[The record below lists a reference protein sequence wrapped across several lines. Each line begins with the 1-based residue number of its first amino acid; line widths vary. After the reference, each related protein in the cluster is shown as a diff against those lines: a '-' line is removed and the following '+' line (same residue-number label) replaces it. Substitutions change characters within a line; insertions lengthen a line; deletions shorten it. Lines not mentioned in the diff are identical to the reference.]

1 MEKFVKYLDSIDE
14 MIFATAFRL
23 KFRLKQA
30 RNIAIVVA
38 VFLFGA
44 PMIFQHQGAVPAKVI
59 WPDF

>member
-1 MEKFVKYLDSIDE
+1 MENIIKYLDSIDE

-30 RNIAIVVA
+30 RNVAIVFA

-44 PMIFQHQGAVPAKVI
+44 PMILQHQGAAPAKVI
-59 WPDF
+59 WPNF